1 MAPNHF
7 IKISE
12 VGVLAWGSRI
22 WIGMSGAGLH
32 ESDFSNASW
41 VGIVWSW
48 IPIFGLWD
56 LISDFRFRTSQRF
69 GFQDVE
75 LIVWIGFPD
84 LGHRIWTPEL
94 GWWIHGV

>member
-69 GFQDVE
+69 GLQDVDLE
-75 LIVWIGFPD
+75 LLMLNSGHGRHNVD
-84 LGHRIWTPEL
+84 LDYRA
-94 GWWIHGV
+94 